1 MKTLSINYD
10 KMMKNLLK
18 IREEIEQQIY
28 MISATRE
35 DLDRTNLRRKLEK
48 DLKAVMKV
56 ITEKEE
62 ERKGKKVPSGRSSK
76 TGGARKGSKLR

>member
-48 DLKAVMKV
+48 DLKTVMKV

-76 TGGARKGSKLR
+76 TGGTRKGIKLR